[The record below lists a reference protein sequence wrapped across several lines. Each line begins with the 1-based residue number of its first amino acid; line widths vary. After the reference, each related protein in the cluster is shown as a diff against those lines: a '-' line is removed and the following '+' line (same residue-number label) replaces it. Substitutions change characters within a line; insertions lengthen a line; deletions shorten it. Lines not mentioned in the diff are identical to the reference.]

1 MKIDASCIDH
11 NASALTRDALDGDY
25 TGDADKDNYDRIEV
39 IGYIRGVH
47 DMAEVLKEV
56 LKA

>member
-1 MKIDASCIDH
+1 MKIDVSCIYH
-11 NASALTRDALDGDY
+11 NSAALTRDALDGDY

-47 DMAEVLKEV
+47 DMAEIMKEV